1 MGQNSKPKELTE
13 LIKVVI
19 DSSYFL
25 YMHIQKLLSV
35 ALIVRL
41 ALVKLR
47 GGASMVAFLVSRS
60 FGLFVYFK
68 HKLLTERVLSKS
80 YFGT

>member
-60 FGLFVYFK
+60 VSLSVSLSVCQK
-68 HKLLTERVLSKS
+68 NLKWLKQRNLT
-80 YFGT
+80 